1 MNTTI
6 FETTIFT
13 LMFHNSAVTFLSC
26 FKTLIIVLS
35 HSPQHTNL
43 NDNAYAWI
51 AEPRGNGLRNVYC
64 IPIGVQVC
72 LCKR

>member
-1 MNTTI
+1 M
-6 FETTIFT
+6 
-13 LMFHNSAVTFLSC
+13 
-26 FKTLIIVLS
+26 IVWIY
-35 HSPQHTNL
+35 SPRYTNL

-51 AEPRGNGLRNVYC
+51 AEPRGNGLSNVYC